1 MRPRHAGSSV
11 KRRRVIFAYDDSQAR
26 EVTVSGD
33 FNAWNQSSHPMK
45 KNSDGCWQKIMML
58 PPGNYEYKFV
68 VDGQWRIDPH
78 NLRQCSNCFGTSNN
92 ILQVRAKNT

>member
-58 PPGNYEYKFV
+58 CWCLKDIIRLLAHMV
-68 VDGQWRIDPH
+68 TT
-78 NLRQCSNCFGTSNN
+78 LT
-92 ILQVRAKNT
+92 T